1 MDNKR
6 PTWAEIDLTAVR
18 NNLRRVKE
26 VIQPGTG
33 VMAVVK
39 ANAYGHGML
48 EVSQVCTEEKVDYLA
63 VATLDEAL
71 ELRQAGFAVP
81 ILVLGYIPDEF
92 AALVVA
98 NNIRPTVY
106 EPGFARRLAQTSA
119 EIGIKAKIHV
129 KIDTGMGRIGFTPGP
144 DSVDRI
150 EEIASFPGIE
160 LEGIFTHFA
169 EADGLGPGFT
179 MQQLTEFKSFVDS
192 LETRNIIIPVK
203 HCANSAAIFR
213 YPETHFNMVR
223 AGIVLYGLH
232 PSPVMKGEDLGIT
245 PAMTLKSRIS
255 MVKTLEAGQGVSY
268 GRTHICSRKT
278 RIATVPI
285 GYADGYRRGCSNRA
299 WAVIKGHKAPLLGVV
314 CMDQCMF
321 DISGREDIGEGDEVI
336 LFGKDADG
344 VTADNLAVLTDTIN
358 YEIVCALSSRVPRM
372 YVYSS

>member
-18 NNLRRVKE
+18 NNFRRIKE
-26 VIQPGTG
+26 VIKPGTG
-33 VMAVVK
+33 IMAVVK

-48 EVSQVCTEEKVDYLA
+48 QVSQVCLEEKADYLA

-71 ELRQAGFAVP
+71 ELREAGIAVP
-81 ILVLGYIPDEF
+81 ILVLGHIPDEF
-92 AALVVA
+92 AAVVIE
-98 NNIRPTVY
+98 NEIRPTVY
-106 EPGFARRLAQTSA
+106 ETGFAQKLSGTASKVGR
-119 EIGIKAKIHV
+119 KANIHV
-129 KIDTGMGRIGFTPGP
+129 KIDTGMGRIGFAPGA
-144 DSVDRI
+144 DTLDEI
-150 EEIASFPGIE
+150 EAIASLPGIK

-169 EADGLGPGFT
+169 EADGHSPEFT
-179 MQQLTEFKSFVDS
+179 LQQLNQFKSLIDD
-192 LETRNIIIPVK
+192 LEKRHIVIPVK

-213 YPETHFNMVR
+213 YPEAHFNMVR

-232 PSPVMKGEDLGIT
+232 PSPLMKGEDLRIT

-285 GYADGYRRGCSNRA
+285 GYADGYRRGFSNRA
-299 WAVIKGHKAPLLGVV
+299 WAMINGHKAPLLGVV

-321 DISGREDIGEGDEVI
+321 DISGREDIREGDEVI

-344 VTADNLAVLTDTIN
+344 ITADNLAVLTDTIN
-358 YEIVCALSSRVPRM
+358 YEIVCALSSRVPRK
-372 YVYSS
+372 YV